1 MDRHEVSEEFR
12 KNVFK
17 QIQSISENRKESYGP
32 AEESFQR
39 IATLWNAYFTAKGCC
54 VCITPADVAFL
65 MSLFK
70 MAREMNKHDYE
81 NILDGANYF
90 AFGGGFRAA
99 SELERKLD
107 TEKFFADDDEVE
119 VFREGDVIEK
129 DKEHVLIAPVE
140 SRFSKA
146 VIDYY
151 GKGILEAMLKNP
163 ISTTRT

>member
-39 IATLWNAYFTAKGCC
+39 IAHLWNGYFTARGCC
-54 VCITPADVAFL
+54 VCITPADVSFL

-81 NILDGANYF
+81 NILDGVNYF

-99 SELERKLD
+99 SEF
-107 TEKFFADDDEVE
+107 EKKMGMEEIFEDEDYEGVGKDPEPGEVIFVSKPVSDNLIGSIADAM
-119 VFREGDVIEK
+119 R
-129 DKEHVLIAPVE
+129 
-140 SRFSKA
+140 RTT
-146 VIDYY
+146 
-151 GKGILEAMLKNP
+151 KGGLV
-163 ISTTRT
+163 RG